1 MLKHPLLPVLA
12 CYAAG
17 VVAAAFLPLPLIPAF
32 VLAGVAAIACG
43 AWPRGRPWLLGWL
56 AALIGAL
63 NLHIRTAALA
73 PHDLRRVMGAAPA
86 LVTVRGV
93 LAGPPTLRVTG
104 WAPDAAARTLAL
116 IEVSAIAIEPP
127 QAAGEE
133 AGAAAD
139 SGSPTEMDDP
149 WRAATGRVFV
159 STPAELDP
167 GFFAGRGVEVFGVL
181 QPPRPPRAPGLFDA
195 RAYFRWQ
202 GVHYQLETQGT
213 NDWRLAAGAQ
223 PARPPLPDRFQAWA
237 RRTLARGLPAEDEAL
252 RLLWAM
258 TLGWRTALTD
268 EVAEPFMRSGT
279 MHLFAIS
286 GLHVALIAG
295 ILVAL
300 LRVLQ
305 VPRGATGLVA
315 VPLLWF
321 YTAATGWQASA
332 VRSTLMMTVVIAGWA
347 LKRPGNLLNSL
358 AAAAGLILLWE
369 PRQLFQ
375 ASFQLSFCVVL
386 SLALVVPPLLRVRDR
401 LLQTDPLLPGDLLPR
416 WRRWLDPPLRWGTL
430 SFAISLAAWLGSLPL
445 IAHYFHLVTPVSLL
459 ANVLVVPL
467 GSLALTCNL
476 GALCCGGWL
485 PGLTGLFNH
494 SAWFWM
500 TGMVRLSE
508 WAAALPLAYAYVP
521 APGVP
526 ALLAFYAAL
535 VGLASGWALQPGR
548 RAACA
553 AVAGLAVAGFGWQAV
568 RERGFTNLT
577 VLPLNG
583 GAAIWVD
590 APGRGRDLLVDAGN
604 EFAAG
609 RVLTPF
615 LRAQGVNR
623 LAHFALTHGDVRHSG
638 GAALLETH
646 FRPATIWTSPLKFR
660 SPSYRAFVNGR
671 EGGAPGWQT
680 VTRGAET
687 AGWRVLHP
695 AGEDRFAR
703 ADDGA
708 LVLCSAIA
716 GWRVLLLSDLG
727 EHGQETLRAREPD
740 LRADIVITG
749 LPAGGEPLAPALLEA
764 IQPRLVLVAD
774 DERPMSARAGP
785 ALRERLERAAA
796 PVFFLSET
804 GAVTLRLSRR
814 GWRVE
819 DRDGRCLHRGG
830 TRG

>member
-1 MLKHPLLPVLA
+1 MLKHPLLPVTA
-12 CYAAG
+12 CYATG
-17 VVAAAFLPLPLIPAF
+17 VVAAAFVPVPLIPAF
-32 VLAGVAAIACG
+32 VLAGLVAMACFL
-43 AWPRGRPWLLGWL
+43 WPRGRPWLLGVL
-56 AALIGAL
+56 AALVGAL
-63 NLHIRTAALA
+63 NLHVRTAALA
-73 PHDLRRVMGAAPA
+73 PHDLRRVLGEKPA

-93 LAGPPTLRVTG
+93 LVATPTLRVTG
-104 WAPDAAARTLAL
+104 WEPDDSARSLAL
-116 IEVSAIAIEPP
+116 IEVSAVAIQTQES
-127 QAAGEE
+127 ATED
-133 AGAAAD
+133 AGAAGA
-139 SGSPTEMDDP
+139 GFQEELDDP
-149 WRAATGRVFV
+149 WRAAAGRVFV
-159 STPAELDP
+159 STPAVLDP

-181 QPPRPPRAPGLFDA
+181 HPPRPPRAPGLFDA

-202 GVHYQLETQGT
+202 GIYYQLETRDT
-213 NDWRLAAGAQ
+213 NDWRLTAGPQ
-223 PARPPLPDRFQAWA
+223 PVRPPLPERFQVWA

-295 ILVAL
+295 ILVAV

-305 VPRGATGLVA
+305 MPRGATGLVA

-332 VRSTLMMTVVIAGWA
+332 VRSTLMMTVVITGWA

-358 AAAAGLILLWE
+358 AAAAGLILLGE

-386 SLALVVPPLLRVRDR
+386 SLALVLPPLVRARDR
-401 LLQTDPLLPGDLLPR
+401 LLQTDPLLPADLLPR
-416 WRRWLDPPLRWGTL
+416 WRRWLDPPLRWMTL
-430 SFAISLAAWLGSLPL
+430 SLAISLAAWLGSLPL

-467 GSLALTCNL
+467 GSLALMCNL
-476 GALCCGGWL
+476 GALFCGDWL
-485 PGLTGLFNH
+485 PWLTGLFNH

-500 TGMVRLSE
+500 TGMMRLSE

-535 VGLASGWALQPGR
+535 VGLASGWALRPGR

-553 AVAGLAVAGFGWQAV
+553 AVAGLVLCGFGLQAL
-568 RERGFTNLT
+568 RGRGFTNLT

-604 EFAAG
+604 EFAAE
-609 RVLTPF
+609 RVVTPF

-623 LAHFALTHGDVRHSG
+623 LAHFALTHGDVRHTG
-638 GAALLETH
+638 GAALIETH
-646 FRPATIWTSPLKFR
+646 FHPATIWTSPLKFR
-660 SPSYRAFVNGR
+660 SPSYRAFVSGR
-671 EGGAPGWQT
+671 EGTAQGWQA
-680 VTRGAET
+680 VARGAEF

-695 AGEDRFAR
+695 VTEDRFSR
-703 ADDGA
+703 ADDSA
-708 LVLCSAIA
+708 LVLRAEIA

-727 EHGQETLRAREPD
+727 RSGQEVLLAREPD
-740 LRADIVITG
+740 LRADIVVTG
-749 LPAGGEPLAPALLEA
+749 LPAGEEPLAPTLLDA

-774 DERPMSARAGP
+774 DERPTSARAGP
-785 ALRERLERAAA
+785 ALRARLKRSAA
-796 PVFFLSET
+796 PTLFLSDT
-804 GAVTLRLSRR
+804 GAVTLRLSRQ

-819 DRDGRCLHRGG
+819 DVDGRCLHRGG
-830 TRG
+830 TDR